1 MVKPNK
7 IFLKINNNS
16 IDLALSN
23 RTPENK
29 FQKSILEELYKYYP
43 ATSRTTTTRTT
54 STKRIITTRTTTTR
68 RTSTTSKFNITTRT
82 TTTKRTTTKRS
93 ITTKEQSL
101 LG

>member
-23 RTPENK
+23 RSPENK

-43 ATSRTTTTRTT
+43 ATSRTTTTT
-54 STKRIITTRTTTTR
+54 
-68 RTSTTSKFNITTRT
+68 RTSTASKFNITTRT